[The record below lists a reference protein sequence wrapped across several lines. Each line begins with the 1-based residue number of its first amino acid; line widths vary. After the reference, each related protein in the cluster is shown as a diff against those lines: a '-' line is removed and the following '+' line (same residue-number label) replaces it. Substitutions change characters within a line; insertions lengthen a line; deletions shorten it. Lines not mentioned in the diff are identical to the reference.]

1 MPWTVMSDAE
11 VAEVLRTV
19 ATVHESG
26 DAGQMLGDLNV
37 DRLRAKADLLDP
49 PPIKA
54 GDTVTVRGE
63 SESFT
68 VEHVR
73 YEAVWVVPVSTP
85 GSPGMLVLLERLTIV
100 KRS

>member
-49 PPIKA
+49 PPVKA
-54 GDTVTVRGE
+54 GDIVKIP
-63 SESFT
+63 SEVDEFE
-68 VEHVR
+68 VAHIR
-73 YEAVWVVPVSTP
+73 YNVAWVAPVSGP
-85 GSPGMLVLLERLTIV
+85 EANGRLVPTETLEVV
-100 KRS
+100 KRV